1 MPQSDM
7 DPPGPIPNP
16 VVTHVSARWYCPSW
30 AGEEA
35 GAGTPARLPAPPVAF
50 FVWLSAI
57 SYQPSA
63 VGAWLVSRRPTCIY
77 GERSSP
83 WWLSLVVAHS

>member
-1 MPQSDM
+1 MPQSDV

-35 GAGTPARLPAPPVAF
+35 GAGTPARLPALPVAF
-50 FVWLSAI
+50 LFVAPLTC
-57 SYQPSA
+57 
-63 VGAWLVSRRPTCIY
+63 GRRRAYHARHDMTFIW
-77 GERSSP
+77 R
-83 WWLSLVVAHS
+83 